1 MVHIIFSGEQKMS
14 AKKEDIRIVKTK
26 KALTDA
32 FFVIL
37 TEMPLDEVKVNDLC
51 ERADVRRATFYKHFK
66 DKTDFV
72 TYLIKDVRA
81 RFDNEVWQAD
91 LKTTI
96 TKEYYIQYAEAII
109 NYLLDRDTAI
119 KNIIDSP
126 VRSVFFDLFL
136 HENYEDTVRRLE
148 ASKECGVNLIA
159 PTEVMA
165 SMIVGGIAHVIIKW
179 FDASERCPVE
189 NLLDYISSFIEKIF
203 A

>member
-1 MVHIIFSGEQKMS
+1 MS